1 MFKGTGLT
9 AIYLDQDPHAALK
22 IKMVNLYRSYLQKD
36 YARSQGKDDETVT
49 TARRSRRI
57 GIKLQTWKNI
67 SPPSD
72 FNIAPA

>member
-1 MFKGTGLT
+1 
-9 AIYLDQDPHAALK
+9 
-22 IKMVNLYRSYLQKD
+22 MVNFDEAYIQKD
-36 YARSQGKDDETVT
+36 YAQAQGKDDETVT
-49 TARRSRRI
+49 TARRSRQI